1 MDTEMI
7 KLKIKCYN
15 KFENIIKSG
24 DNNKIYLYQQYFQIY
39 ESNLQNLNN
48 KNIFNDIRN
57 HLQRYNNCI
66 TNIINGICEE
76 NKEMFEDF
84 ISF

>member
-1 MDTEMI
+1 MI

-39 ESNLQNLNN
+39 ESNLQNINN

-57 HLQRYNNCI
+57 HLQRYNNYI
-66 TNIINGICEE
+66 TNIINGISEE

>member
-1 MDTEMI
+1 MDFEII
-7 KLKIKCYN
+7 KLKIKCHG
-15 KFENIIKSG
+15 KFENII
-24 DNNKIYLYQQYFQIY
+24 NNNERINLYQQYFQIY

-66 TNIINGICEE
+66 TNIINGICEK

>member
-1 MDTEMI
+1 MI

-15 KFENIIKSG
+15 KFENIIKNG

-39 ESNLQNLNN
+39 EYNLQNLNN

-66 TNIINGICEE
+66 TNIINDISEE